1 MLVKGCG
8 NIPIPGSGMFFF
20 PSHGVFQ
27 PPAHRSLGPH
37 ARLPAR
43 LELTFLWLGE
53 AYNAP
58 CRMADRVPRSP
69 QFIDRFAVIRATIA
83 VGADEDHQV
92 LPGAG
97 IAQETLYP
105 ARMV

>member
-1 MLVKGCG
+1 MSKKYDYPVG
-8 NIPIPGSGMFFF
+8 NIFLSPPPNF
-20 PSHGVFQ
+20 
-27 PPAHRSLGPH
+27 PPAGAAQRSLGPH
-37 ARLPAR
+37 ARLPAK
-43 LELTFLWLGE
+43 LELTFLWPNE

-58 CRMADRVPRSP
+58 RRMADRVLRNP

-83 VGADEDHQV
+83 VATDEDHQV